1 MTMPKLRFKSNEL
14 LREVSLSEVG
24 NFYGGLSGKT
34 KSDFGFGDSKFITY
48 MNVFTNTIAKQDMCD
63 LVMVGHNEKQNL
75 VVDGDVLFTQSS
87 ETPEE
92 VGMASVWTHKQK
104 VYLNSF
110 SFGLRIK
117 NKQNVDPVY
126 LTYLL
131 RSPVY
136 RKSISIQAQGISR
149 YNLSSSRLS
158 TLKVK
163 IPALE
168 EQQKIAAFFMA
179 LDEKIA
185 VAKLQLEQIN
195 KLNLSIAKALLSGE
209 KRCFQSDG
217 SRYPDW
223 QKGKLGDAFNVKMC
237 KRIFKEETSEEGDI
251 PFYKIGTFCGE
262 ADSYISRETFEYYS
276 KKYSYPQKGDTLIS
290 CSGTVGRCV
299 EFDGEPSYFQDSNIV
314 WLEAKDREYI
324 YNKAYLGAV
333 LENLTWNEL
342 SSSTIKR
349 IYSKDLLSKEWF
361 IPCLEEQQRISE
373 LLQAMKI
380 KISLRTKK
388 TFVFAK
394 IKEILHAANV
404 RLRPSP

>member
-63 LVMVGHNEKQNL
+63 LVMVEHNEKQNL

-168 EQQKIAAFFMA
+168 EQQKIAAFFTA

-237 KRIFKEETSEEGDI
+237 KRIFKEETSEDSSEEGDI

-388 TFVFAK
+388 LLSLQKLKKFFMQQMFV
-394 IKEILHAANV
+394 
-404 RLRPSP
+404 